1 VKGYE
6 VEPGSFIAVT
16 EDDFKTA
23 AVERS
28 HSIDIRDFVPVD
40 DIDPRYW
47 DTPYLTAPTKGG
59 EGTYALLAA
68 ALEKSGR
75 AGIAKYVMR
84 ERQHLAAVRGV
95 GGQLLLSTLRF
106 HDDLVKA
113 DEGRSS
119 PPASSKEL
127 ALAIQLIEGLK
138 SEWDPT
144 RYTDDYLHALMKV
157 IEAKAGGAQP
167 TKGTVPARRAT
178 NVVDLAER
186 LRQSLAAAKSRAA
199 GSREV
204 SSTRRGKG
212 SQRSKARKGTTKPT
226 RARKRAA
233 A

>member
-1 VKGYE
+1 
-6 VEPGSFIAVT
+6 
-16 EDDFKTA
+16 
-23 AVERS
+23 VERS

-47 DTPYLTAPTKGG
+47 DTPYLTAPGKGG
-59 EGTYALLAA
+59 ESTYALLAA

-106 HDDLVKA
+106 HDDFVKV
-113 DEGRSS
+113 ERERSTV
-119 PPASSKEL
+119 PSSAKEL
-127 ALAIQLIEGLK
+127 TLAAQLIEGLK

-144 RYTDDYLHALMKV
+144 RYADDYVKALMKV
-157 IEAKAGGAQP
+157 IEAKAEGVTA
-167 TKGTVPARRAT
+167 TKGTVPVRRAT

-186 LRQSLAAAKSRAA
+186 LRQSLEAAKSRTA
-199 GSREV
+199 GSRDLSLAQRATVHPRAPKKV
-204 SSTRRGKG
+204 S
-212 SQRSKARKGTTKPT
+212 KPT
-226 RARKRAA
+226 RRKGAGHTTRGKDTAHAPRRARKSAA